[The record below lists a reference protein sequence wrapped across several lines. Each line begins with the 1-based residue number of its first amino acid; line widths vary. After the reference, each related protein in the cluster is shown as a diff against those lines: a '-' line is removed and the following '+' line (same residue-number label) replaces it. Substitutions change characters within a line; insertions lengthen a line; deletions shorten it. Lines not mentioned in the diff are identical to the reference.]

1 MLPELGQIL
10 LILALLVALLQGLL
24 PLIGAQRGRADW
36 MAVARPAAYVQLGLV
51 AGAFTVLTHAFLVN
65 DFSVGYVAGHSHS
78 QLPEIYRYTAVWSA
92 HEGSLL
98 LWVLILALW
107 TATVAAR
114 SYTLP
119 ATLSARLLGV
129 LGLMILGFLTLI
141 VLTSNPFTRLLP
153 AVPEGH
159 DLNPLLQD
167 PGLIVHPPLLYAG
180 YIGFAV
186 PFAFTVAVLLE
197 GRMDPTWLRWSRPW
211 TQVAWALLT
220 LGIALG
226 SWWAY
231 YELGWGGWWFWDPVE
246 NASFMPWLG
255 GVALIHSQAIT
266 DKRGS
271 FTQWTLLLAI
281 MAFALSLL
289 GTFLVRSGVLTSV
302 HTFASDPVRGMF
314 LLVFMLTLIGG
325 ALLLYAWRAPLLTPI
340 TMDRRQRFAPLS
352 RETLLLINNLLLI
365 CACAMVL
372 LGTLYPLLADALG
385 LGQLSVGPPYFGPL
399 FTLLMTPLV
408 VLLPFGPFTRW
419 QREHFSPLLSQLA
432 PWAALAVAAAAL
444 AGIATPQHRWTTMLS
459 VTAAAWVLLGTMR
472 FIWLHWH
479 TTRSLPNP
487 STLGMVLAH
496 TGIGVFLVGA
506 LLAETL
512 SLQCEIALS
521 PGQTFTLDH
530 ITLHFDRLVQH
541 QGPNYLSD
549 SAQLSLL
556 RDGRPLG
563 TLTTEKRH
571 YVSGGSVTTEAG
583 IRPGVFGDVYVSLGA
598 SLDDG
603 RWAIQAHYKPFVRWI
618 WLGAALMAL
627 GGLIAAADRRFR
639 HLPESSHV

>member
-487 STLGMVLAH
+487 STLGMVLA
-496 TGIGVFLVGA
+496 
-506 LLAETL
+506 
-512 SLQCEIALS
+512 
-521 PGQTFTLDH
+521 
-530 ITLHFDRLVQH
+530 
-541 QGPNYLSD
+541 
-549 SAQLSLL
+549 
-556 RDGRPLG
+556 
-563 TLTTEKRH
+563 
-571 YVSGGSVTTEAG
+571 
-583 IRPGVFGDVYVSLGA
+583 
-598 SLDDG
+598 
-603 RWAIQAHYKPFVRWI
+603 
-618 WLGAALMAL
+618 
-627 GGLIAAADRRFR
+627 
-639 HLPESSHV
+639 